1 MELKKLVVSFSAGGI
16 VGIILTA
23 KLMRKSSE
31 KQVSIIHSKKHDP
44 QAEFPIKED
53 SSRLSQHS

>member
-1 MELKKLVVSFSAGGI
+1 MELKELVVSFSAGGI

-31 KQVSIIHSKKHDP
+31 KLVSIILSNKHDP

-53 SSRLSQHS
+53 SSG